1 MNVDSSPDT
10 RVEHRDAKRLI
21 VLYES
26 DMGHVA
32 GVEHAVDRGEIVAG
46 ARRLTPYVRPL
57 NNPPYVVFDSA

>member
-1 MNVDSSPDT
+1 MNVDGSPNS

-26 DMGHVA
+26 DMGDV
-32 GVEHAVDRGEIVAG
+32 GGIEHAVDRGEIVPA

-57 NNPPYVVFDSA
+57 NNPPYVALDSA